1 LRRVDLEQL
10 VKELLETIAQ
20 EVKSL
25 ERFLALLLDQENLLL
40 NNRLSSLPGSWEK
53 QRKALSL
60 ARSLEKKRLLIT
72 DRVSEEFKIDKNE
85 FDLCPLSDLLEESYS
100 ARIEALQKTLL
111 DLHRKV
117 ETQRKKNQKL
127 IRESRGFLTR
137 GKKTSYNSLIR
148 VRVGAKGDPEQRR
161 IRRDCVSQSW

>member
-1 LRRVDLEQL
+1 MEPL

-40 NNRLSSLPGSWEK
+40 NNRFSSLPGSREK

-72 DRVSEEFKIDKNE
+72 DRVSEKFKIDKNE
-85 FDLCPLSDLLEESYS
+85 FDVCLLSDLLEESYS
-100 ARIEALQKTLL
+100 AKIEALQRALL
-111 DLHRKV
+111 DLYRKV
-117 ETQRKKNQKL
+117 EIQRGKNQKL

-137 GKKTSYNSLIR
+137 RKKTSCNSLIP
-148 VRVGAKGDPEQRR
+148 VRVGAKSYPDQRR
-161 IRRDCVSQSW
+161 IRPDWVSKSW

>member
-1 LRRVDLEQL
+1 LEQL

-60 ARSLEKKRLLIT
+60 AQNLEKKRLLIT

-85 FDLCPLSDLLEESYS
+85 FDLSLLSDLLEESYS
-100 ARIEALQKTLL
+100 AKVEALQRTLL

-117 ETQRKKNQKL
+117 EIQREKNRKL

-137 GKKTSYNSLIR
+137 RRKTSYNSLIP
-148 VRVGAKGDPEQRR
+148 VRAGAKGDSDQRR
-161 IRRDCVSQSW
+161 IRPDRVSKSW